1 MLDRPALIGHLAM
14 TTDGHPTNKVAAA
27 LKGTHGYI

>member
-1 MLDRPALIGHLAM
+1 MFDRPALIGRLAM
-14 TTDGHPTNKVAAA
+14 TADRHSTNKVAAA